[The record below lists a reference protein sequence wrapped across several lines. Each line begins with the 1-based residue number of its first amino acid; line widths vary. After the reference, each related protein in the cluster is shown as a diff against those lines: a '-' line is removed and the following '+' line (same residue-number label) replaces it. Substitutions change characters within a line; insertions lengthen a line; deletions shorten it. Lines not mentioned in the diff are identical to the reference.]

1 MKYLFFIA
9 ALIGILPA
17 TIFLLCDRRLIRW
30 SVTMLLLPLCFYEA
44 TSITFFSHE
53 SYRGTSRGMEVS
65 LVYIMA
71 AVLLLVFTILRGS
84 RKLFPDWGS
93 RLYLLYF
100 LLCIPSVLNAP
111 NMEYYFL
118 ELWKMVMMH
127 LVFMAVYYYLEFNDG
142 DLDNLLY
149 GVAILTIINFI
160 LVFQQ
165 YLYGVYRVSGFFAH
179 PNSMAMFMLMTGT
192 LAFSYSFNN
201 RVRWKSLL
209 FFIVFLLASIALVR
223 SYSRGALFCYPIAGL
238 LTFLCSL
245 WGGLSSHK
253 MRYVLLLAPFV
264 VFGLLLSAPRIVERF
279 QNAPK
284 ASGETRK
291 SLAIAATNMM
301 KDKSW
306 IGVGLNN
313 WGIVINAPYTYAE
326 HRDLDEDTKDGIVET
341 IYLLVGAECG
351 IPCLAALLAWFGYYW
366 VSTIRLMKLLRRTRY
381 FYIPAGLFGAFT
393 GVFLQSALEWVLK
406 QQLNF
411 IWLMTLFAI
420 VSFLNKHHRELVAM
434 EPPPPVEPK
443 REPAPALLPRDW
455 D

>member
-165 YLYGVYRVSGFFAH
+165 
-179 PNSMAMFMLMTGT
+179 
-192 LAFSYSFNN
+192 
-201 RVRWKSLL
+201 
-209 FFIVFLLASIALVR
+209 
-223 SYSRGALFCYPIAGL
+223 
-238 LTFLCSL
+238 
-245 WGGLSSHK
+245 
-253 MRYVLLLAPFV
+253 
-264 VFGLLLSAPRIVERF
+264 
-279 QNAPK
+279 
-284 ASGETRK
+284 
-291 SLAIAATNMM
+291 
-301 KDKSW
+301 
-306 IGVGLNN
+306 
-313 WGIVINAPYTYAE
+313 
-326 HRDLDEDTKDGIVET
+326 
-341 IYLLVGAECG
+341 
-351 IPCLAALLAWFGYYW
+351 
-366 VSTIRLMKLLRRTRY
+366 
-381 FYIPAGLFGAFT
+381 
-393 GVFLQSALEWVLK
+393 
-406 QQLNF
+406 
-411 IWLMTLFAI
+411 
-420 VSFLNKHHRELVAM
+420 
-434 EPPPPVEPK
+434 
-443 REPAPALLPRDW
+443 
-455 D
+455 